1 MTTMTRSWTGHTARV
16 GELAVELLKGGSGD
30 PLLVLHDDIGNPG
43 WLPLYD
49 QLSSARTVY
58 VPSHP
63 GFGKSDR
70 ADWARDIR
78 DMAMLQSWLMRELGL
93 GQVDAIG
100 FGFGGW
106 MLAEMAV
113 MCSGHFRRMVLVNP
127 AGVQPREGE
136 IFDQFLLSQQQ
147 YARLAF
153 ASAASF
159 SETFGEEL
167 DVDTLEQLEINREM
181 TCRVAWSPYLFD
193 QALPHLLPGVRVPT
207 LVVRGAEDAVVPE
220 DCARQYV
227 ELLPDARLHVIA
239 GAGHAVYAEKPAELA
254 RLTLDF
260 LGTTR

>member
-1 MTTMTRSWTGHTARV
+1 MTTATRTWAGDTVRV
-16 GELAVELLKGGSGD
+16 GDLAIELLKGGSGD

-49 QLSSARTVY
+49 ELSSARTVY
-58 VPSHP
+58 VPSHA
-63 GFGKSDR
+63 GFGKSER

-78 DMAMLQSWLMRELGL
+78 DMAMLEGWLLRELGL
-93 GQVDAIG
+93 GQVDGIG
-100 FGFGGW
+100 FGFGAW

-113 MCSGHFRRMVLVNP
+113 MCPGRLRKMVLVNP
-127 AGVQPREGE
+127 TGVQPREGE

-147 YARLAF
+147 YARFSF
-153 ASAASF
+153 ANQANF

-167 DVDTLEQLEINREM
+167 DVDTLEQLELNREM
-181 TCRVAWSPYLFD
+181 TCRVAWSPYMFD
-193 QALPHLLPGVRVPT
+193 QALPHLLPGCRVPA

-227 ELLPDARLHVIA
+227 ELLPDARLEVI
-239 GAGHAVYAEKPAELA
+239 GGGGHAVYIEKPAELA

-260 LGTTR
+260 LATK